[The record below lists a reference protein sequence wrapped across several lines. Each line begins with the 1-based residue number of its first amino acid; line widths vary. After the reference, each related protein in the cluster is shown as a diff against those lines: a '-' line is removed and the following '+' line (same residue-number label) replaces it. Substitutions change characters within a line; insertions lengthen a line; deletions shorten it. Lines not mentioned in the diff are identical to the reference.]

1 MRIGQV
7 KLCATVADHREGP
20 REPFGQVA
28 FAGRSN
34 VGKSSLL
41 NAMFDRR
48 LALVSGTPGKTRT
61 INYYLVNGTL
71 YFVDLPGYGYAK
83 VGQAERRAWGDKVT
97 RYIEQERR
105 LRLVV
110 GLVDPRIPTSPLD
123 VALAAM
129 VRELGRPL
137 LVVATK
143 ADQLG
148 RGALSAALRRLSADL
163 ELDRPPLAFS
173 ARTGAGRRELL
184 AAISAAL
191 AAEGTR
197 TSDKELYDART

>member
-1 MRIGQV
+1 MRIGEV

-20 REPFGQVA
+20 RDPLPQVA

-41 NAMFDRR
+41 NALFSRDIAM
-48 LALVSGTPGKTRT
+48 VSKTPGKTRT
-61 INYYLVNGTL
+61 INYYLVNRSTF
-71 YFVDLPGYGYAK
+71 FVDLPGYGFAK
-83 VGQAERRAWGDKVT
+83 VAQSERRAWGEKVT
-97 RYIEQERR
+97 RYVEQEER

-110 GLVDPRIPTSPLD
+110 ALVDPRIPTSPLD
-123 VALAAM
+123 VELVAM

-148 RGALSAALRRLSADL
+148 RGALAAAAIRLQADL
-163 ELDRPPLAFS
+163 GLPGRPLAFS
-173 ARTGAGRRELL
+173 SRTGAGKKELL
-184 AAISAAL
+184 AAIFGAVAAQ
-191 AAEGTR
+191 
-197 TSDKELYDART
+197 